1 MKDDTSDEDPN
12 IGDGGTLFAK
22 EWWNIHGGAT
32 PQMQNLAT
40 WVLSQL
46 ANTSSIKRCLETSL
60 IYCFGPFGLHI
71 SVCRWP
77 IL

>member
-32 PQMQNLAT
+32 P
-40 WVLSQL
+40 
-46 ANTSSIKRCLETSL
+46 
-60 IYCFGPFGLHI
+60 
-71 SVCRWP
+71 
-77 IL
+77 